1 MWLCFAIF
9 FQDRDAI
16 HSALLLPLCLLVSLP
31 FPPEFPVP
39 GNPAQLWAAPC
50 RCPASYMP
58 PLRLGSPSSVCWS
71 WIAFSVHID
80 LFVLR
85 HLHHQKKLLALS
97 EPLERGSS
105 RFELVF
111 TVLVVYRE
119 LRCVMQASALDDVRF
134 TRVGCFSVGAR
145 DLAVNDGKAGC
156 PPDLRVTY

>member
-1 MWLCFAIF
+1 M
-9 FQDRDAI
+9 
-16 HSALLLPLCLLVSLP
+16 
-31 FPPEFPVP
+31 
-39 GNPAQLWAAPC
+39 
-50 RCPASYMP
+50 
-58 PLRLGSPSSVCWS
+58 
-71 WIAFSVHID
+71 HID

-111 TVLVVYRE
+111 TALVVYRE
-119 LRCVMQASALDDVRF
+119 LRCVMQVSALDDVRF